1 MSTCVSVPE
10 VCTCMP
16 VNVLYLTSA
25 RGSPP
30 TQCWNITMPE
40 FGSHLAQQHNA
51 QGQDLLMFQNPNN
64 KLLYEGVCVCVCLLL
79 VHWGFPV
86 YRFIHIARMCM
97 CVS

>member
-64 KLLYEGVCVCVCLLL
+64 KLLYEGVCVCLSVIGPLGVSRLQ
-79 VHWGFPV
+79 V
-86 YRFIHIARMCM
+86 YTHC
-97 CVS
+97 